1 MTTATKTTPKIEYA
15 IAPIREIKIVD
26 RTPKGHVTMIEIE
39 GRKMQPTGRF
49 WTSLCSTFS
58 THGLSTKIF
67 KLFQHDEVLKRL
79 TDRLGGDDKARVRYA
94 FENYDPT
101 PGRLLAVTL
110 PTKAIVP
117 IDRIG
122 ETLGRYN
129 ALSVEYGDGI
139 MRSTHTP
146 NHMADFKIGPDVMA
160 HQYCMETPIDGFGSP
175 LIYLSLLRQV
185 CSNGMVGYARAFR
198 SEISIGRGNNADAD
212 VMFSVERALDSFSN
226 EEGYQAL
233 RQRYESATQS
243 WASIME
249 CNRILKVFT
258 AMAQKNMFIDTPAPN
273 AKIINSLAKKR
284 TAVIGGD
291 GAAEVEGNPT
301 AIKILRAYSQ
311 LTGDLCSIY
320 GLTHLDALSRKKM
333 QQLPARC
340 SMYELMN
347 LTTEVAT
354 HFCDARNGRL
364 LHAEMGNMVS
374 CEYDLEG
381 TKVPGGKEVFQDWFL
396 KE

>member
-39 GRKMQPTGRF
+39 GRKMQPTSRF

-129 ALSVEYGDGI
+129 ALSIEYGDGI
-139 MRSTHTP
+139 VRSTHTP
-146 NHMADFKIGPDVMA
+146 NHMADFKIGPDTMA

-291 GAAEVEGNPT
+291 GAELEGNPT

>member
-15 IAPIREIKIVD
+15 ITPIREIKIVD

-39 GRKMQPTGRF
+39 GRKMQPTSRF

-129 ALSVEYGDGI
+129 ALSIEYGDGI
-139 MRSTHTP
+139 VRSTHTP
-146 NHMADFKIGPDVMA
+146 NHMADFKIGPDTMA

-291 GAAEVEGNPT
+291 GAELEGNPT

>member
-129 ALSVEYGDGI
+129 ALSIEYGDGI
-139 MRSTHTP
+139 VRSTHTP
-146 NHMADFKIGPDVMA
+146 NHMADFKIGPDTMA

-258 AMAQKNMFIDTPAPN
+258 AMAQKNMFLDTPAPN

-291 GAAEVEGNPT
+291 GAELEGNPT

>member
-26 RTPKGHVTMIEIE
+26 RTPKGKVTMIEIE

-79 TDRLGGDDKARVRYA
+79 TDKLGGDKNASVRYA
-94 FENYDPT
+94 YENYDPT

-122 ETLGRYN
+122 DTLGRYN

-146 NHMADFKIGPDVMA
+146 NHMADFKIGPDVMT

-291 GAAEVEGNPT
+291 GAAELEGNPT

-396 KE
+396 KA